1 MKLIYFD
8 ESTASDYLK
17 IIQNGRESKQT
28 IETKKNQKQTS
39 LGGKFGIGPMFSK
52 VFESLFS
59 IEGNMGGN
67 INRTSEKYVEK
78 TLTNAILSDF
88 KNLAENEELGIKKF
102 SEYKL
107 SYVENSIA
115 HFQTISPYLSILD
128 GNIVLDQEVS
138 ININKM
144 HETLKLGKGY
154 YEILAKKNENECIVR
169 FNNKAFVNNYNLTDL
184 SQMQLT
190 LYGVKVGII
199 DINQLNFQNAINS
212 IGFQNKVVTSISE
225 ETVNRSFNNEQSIL
239 EMYDIILA
247 GVEVENELSN

>member
-1 MKLIYFD
+1 
-8 ESTASDYLK
+8 
-17 IIQNGRESKQT
+17 
-28 IETKKNQKQTS
+28 
-39 LGGKFGIGPMFSK
+39 
-52 VFESLFS
+52 
-59 IEGNMGGN
+59 
-67 INRTSEKYVEK
+67 
-78 TLTNAILSDF
+78 
-88 KNLAENEELGIKKF
+88 
-102 SEYKL
+102 
-107 SYVENSIA
+107 
-115 HFQTISPYLSILD
+115 
-128 GNIVLDQEVS
+128 
-138 ININKM
+138 
-144 HETLKLGKGY
+144 
-154 YEILAKKNENECIVR
+154 KNENECIVR